1 MSQLSAAQVAS
12 CAASWALANFV
23 TPNITANFHLG
34 QIQAA
39 IQAVDAAFDTT
50 LSAAVTAVGGS
61 TTIANGLSG
70 QITAS
75 MPGATVTQQTL
86 LVCYVLMKRAGII

>member
-1 MSQLSAAQVAS
+1 MSQLSATQAAQ
-12 CAASWALANFV
+12 CAAYWANANFV
-23 TPNITANFHLG
+23 VPKVTANYSLD
-34 QIQAA
+34 QIKTAVAA
-39 IQAVDAAFDTT
+39 IDNAFDTT

-61 TTIANGLSG
+61 TTVAGGLSS

-86 LVCYVLMKRAGII
+86 LVCHVLMKRAGII